1 MNKRLD
7 EMFVLAKKARE
18 HAHAPY
24 SKFKVG
30 CCIRTTNN
38 LLFVGANVEVIAFP
52 SSQCAEGSAV
62 GSMVASGEKEINEIL
77 IVADGKLF
85 CSPCGNCRQVI
96 AEFGNKNTL
105 VHVCDLNGIKKTVK
119 LCKLLPYGFG
129 RNF

>member
-1 MNKRLD
+1 MRCLLN
-7 EMFVLAKKARE
+7 F
-18 HAHAPY
+18 
-24 SKFKVG
+24 G
-30 CCIRTTNN
+30 CCIRTTDN
-38 LLFVGANVEVIAFP
+38 LLFVGANVGVIAFP

-62 GSMVASGEKEINEIL
+62 GSMVASGEKEIL
-77 IVADGKLF
+77 IVGDGELF
-85 CSPCGNCRQVI
+85 CFPCSNCRQVI